1 MRRNRLKTV
10 SLLCFTA
17 SVLTCAAL
25 PFANI
30 ATSAQAQTDRLVAPI
45 SYEQYLPLSEPSDI
59 AICEDYTAIADGN
72 LIYIYDRAD
81 NEYRTVYIYDRA
93 DNEYRTVPFSSSLIT
108 KIQFDEND
116 DLYALDSLM
125 DFYKI
130 DVKSGAV
137 SPVSAL
143 QCTAFLID
151 GDNLFYTTSTGDN
164 SQLFKTQ
171 LSNPDK
177 STAEKLGNLSGSPAL
192 AFWENELYFTDESFI
207 THLYKINP
215 DTKQTAEVGEFSNE
229 IDAMAI
235 AGGELAC
242 VFKQDSAVNFCTY
255 PLVELSGNTPIDRV
269 EGQFSAVTAFDGLF
283 YTIEGAIVK
292 QYSTKMQG
300 FTDFEI
306 CSSSD
311 SKHRFSGATAT
322 YLSGETL
329 YIADAGNSRI
339 CVYDT
344 QTQTFKN
351 PVVLDM
357 PPSFLSADEKTLLVA
372 SNDRVEIID
381 LYNPTVPAATLHNFH
396 GEIVGAANV
405 YGKYY
410 LATSAN
416 YFYAISQ
423 NDLGEWTMEQ
433 CKKTSTRYPKQLV
446 ADAYGMLYVHSGND
460 IYRFSEETLMQAS
473 EAGEEVIS
481 ALPTDIT
488 QIAVDYHQT
497 VYALSANAIHRFV
510 GDASTTTTFETP
522 LVYYA
527 NGQTPTVNA
536 FAFGIEE
543 NQTYVLCDNS
553 YLLVSERLNLPTVKT
568 IAVGNADEK
577 VFENASAEFAVVQ
590 TSVNAL
596 LVEFDITLLQNAEVF
611 PYVAYERSVEQKT
624 ALKIG
629 QADGYTLLAYF
640 DQAQN
645 AYRTYLTRTEYCS
658 DLPADEYHVEYDEA
672 DRKIGYITNAL
683 PLYKFPYLTDL
694 LVSFDLPRGGQVT
707 LLGEISEL
715 DHAYYHVSFLDE
727 NGVEHFGYVP
737 QAYVNDFN
745 GLPPQSELHQTGATE
760 SDTDAVWR
768 LAYLLLG
775 FGAICVLIDF
785 LILRKKGGND

>member
-1 MRRNRLKTV
+1 MRRNRMKMV

-25 PFANI
+25 PFANV
-30 ATSAQAQTDRLVAPI
+30 AANAQTETDRLVSPI
-45 SYEQYLPLSEPSDI
+45 SYEQYLPLVEPSDI
-59 AICEDYTAIADGN
+59 AVSEDYTAIADGN

-81 NEYRTVYIYDRA
+81 NEYRTVSFPA
-93 DNEYRTVPFSSSLIT
+93 SFIT

-116 DLYALDSLM
+116 HLYALDSLM
-125 DFYKI
+125 DFYTVN
-130 DVKSGAV
+130 VKTGAA

-151 GDNLFYTTSTGDN
+151 GDDLFYTTAAGGKSK
-164 SQLFKTQ
+164 LFQTQ
-171 LSNPDK
+171 LSSPDK
-177 STAEKLGNLSGSPAL
+177 TTAKELVNNLSGSPAL
-192 AFWENELYFTDESFI
+192 AFWENELYFTDESFT

-215 DTKQTAEVGEFSNE
+215 DTQETAEVGAFSF
-229 IDAMAI
+229 AI
-235 AGGELAC
+235 AAMSVLEGELAC
-242 VFKQDSAVNFCTY
+242 TTETQDFKGDFCTY

-269 EGQFSAVTAFDGLF
+269 EGTFSAVTAFDGLF
-283 YTIEGAIVK
+283 YTIENAIVK
-292 QYSTKMQG
+292 QYSSKTQS
-300 FTDFEI
+300 FTNFEI
-306 CSSSD
+306 CSSSN
-311 SKHRFSGATAT
+311 SKHRFSGATTT
-322 YLSGETL
+322 YLSGEKL
-329 YIADAGNSRI
+329 YIADVGNSRI
-339 CVYDT
+339 SVYNT
-344 QTQTFKN
+344 ASQAFEN
-351 PVVLDM
+351 PIATDM

-372 SNDRVEIID
+372 SSDQVQIID
-381 LYNPTVPAATLHNFH
+381 LANQAQPCATLNNLH
-396 GEIVGAANV
+396 GEIVGAVNV

-416 YFYAISQ
+416 YFYKITQ
-423 NDLGEWTMEQ
+423 NDLGEWTVEQ

-446 ADAYGMLYVHSGND
+446 ADAYGTLYVHSGND
-460 IYRFSEETLMQAS
+460 IYTFSEETLMQAS
-473 EAGEEVIS
+473 EAGEETLS
-481 ALPTDIT
+481 SLPSDIT

-497 VYALSANAIHRFV
+497 LYALSANAIYRFAN
-510 GDASTTTTFETP
+510 GASQATTFETP

-527 NGQTPTVNA
+527 DGKTPTINA

-553 YLLVSERLNLPTVKT
+553 YLLVSERLHLPTVKT
-568 IAVGNADEK
+568 IPVNNADEK
-577 VFENASAEFAVVQ
+577 VFENADGEFAVVQ
-590 TSVNAL
+590 TSANAL

-611 PYVAYERSVEQKT
+611 PYVNYERSVEQKT

-645 AYRTYLTRTEYCS
+645 KYRTYLARTVDCEN
-658 DLPADEYHVEYDEA
+658 LPAEQYRIEYAESE
-672 DRKIGYITNAL
+672 RKIGYITNAL

-707 LLGEISEL
+707 VLGEISEL
-715 DHAYYHVSFLDE
+715 DHAYYHVSFVDE
-727 NGVEHFGYVP
+727 NGTTHTGYVP
-737 QAYVNDFN
+737 QAYVNDFS

-760 SDTDAVWR
+760 SDTDAIWR

-775 FGAICVLIDF
+775 FGAICVLIDY